1 MGAVRAMSNFDKQNY
16 ISHCYL
22 VNILI
27 LTENILTSLREI
39 HLWHKAA
46 KFSY

>member
-1 MGAVRAMSNFDKQNY
+1 MGAGRAMSNFDKQNY
-16 ISHCYL
+16 ISHRYL
-22 VNILI
+22 INILT

-46 KFSY
+46 KVSY